1 MKCLAKKVK
10 MPPHELVPIALES
23 GTKNGG
29 VDEFH
34 PGKTV
39 NVPRW
44 DFQKVV
50 ISYLLDPILFGNQDN
65 LVSRDNPWEKFEI
78 ANPKE
83 SKEYLGSNHYSQ
95 SFDECMDNV
104 DDGCVWEQFFFPIEI
119 YVDKSGKTA
128 GQTSSCGEPV
138 LMSTPLLTSSKHEEP
153 SSWMLLSYIPDLE
166 KTSSAKKQQ
175 ESQRKFEKGRNQCNY
190 HKCLW
195 EVLQPVVQSMEQHFN
210 AHVCQGDEIAYK
222 EVLPCLTF
230 VSGEGKNGDN
240 LVLRYGGKNCKGRV
254 PRLCMTPLILR
265 KLPLPRSNRNHRG
278 SLKREGTNVTTTSA
292 FGRCCSQ
299 LCNQWSNTSMRTF
312 AREMRLH
319 TKKFYLV
326 SPLSAVM
333 VRMETTWCYDM
344 VARIAR
350 GEFLSCV

>member
-1 MKCLAKKVK
+1 LTLLELDQILSGPRTRNTYDDVVSWLELNLRDNTFRDKPKLPRRKALMKRLAKKFK
-10 MPPHELVPIALES
+10 TPPHELVPVTLES
-23 GTKNGG
+23 GTENGG
-29 VDEFH
+29 VDEFR

-50 ISYLLDPILFGNQDN
+50 ISYLLDLILFGNRDN

-83 SKEYLGSNHYSQ
+83 SKEYLASNHYSQ
-95 SFDECMDNV
+95 SFDECIDDV

-153 SSWMLLSYIPDLE
+153 SSWMLLGYIPDLE

-175 ESQRKFEKGRNQCNY
+175 ESQRKFEKGRNQRNY

-210 AHVCQGDEIAYK
+210 MHVC
-222 EVLPCLTF
+222 
-230 VSGEGKNGDN
+230 
-240 LVLRYGGKNCKGRV
+240 
-254 PRLCMTPLILR
+254 
-265 KLPLPRSNRNHRG
+265 
-278 SLKREGTNVTTTSA
+278 
-292 FGRCCSQ
+292 
-299 LCNQWSNTSMRTF
+299 
-312 AREMRLH
+312 
-319 TKKFYLV
+319 
-326 SPLSAVM
+326 
-333 VRMETTWCYDM
+333 
-344 VARIAR
+344 
-350 GEFLSCV
+350 